1 MTIENIGLSPSI
13 EKILNK
19 ELKNGNSIAQASKGW
34 SSENS
39 LLIILQ
45 RPFKKRYRFTSLRYT
60 HVNDPHYWKE
70 EYTDTE
76 NNQTLACKF

>member
-1 MTIENIGLSPSI
+1 MIIENIQVSPAI
-13 EKILNK
+13 KKILEK
-19 ELKNGNSIAQASKGW
+19 ELKGGNTIAETSKGW

-45 RPFKKRYRFTSLRYT
+45 NPFQKRYRWTGLEYT

-70 EYTDTE
+70 EYLDKK
-76 NNQTLACKF
+76 NSQTLACKF